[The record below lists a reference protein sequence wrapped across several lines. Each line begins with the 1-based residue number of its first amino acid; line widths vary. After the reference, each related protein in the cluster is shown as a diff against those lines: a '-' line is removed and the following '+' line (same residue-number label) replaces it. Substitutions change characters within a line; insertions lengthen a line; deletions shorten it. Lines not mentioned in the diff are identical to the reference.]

1 MNITSYAQNFEDVML
16 WRALGHIERGLYI
29 DIGAQDPII
38 DSVSLAFHEHGWQG
52 IHVEPTPHYAALL
65 RQKRPGDTV
74 IQAAVG
80 SDSGVL
86 HFFEIPDT
94 GISTADDAI
103 AAQHRARGF
112 DVHETNVPCI
122 PLSAVFQLCAEQE
135 IHWLKIDVEGFEQ
148 QVLSSWGTS
157 SARPWIVVVESTLP
171 LTQIDTHQSWESIL
185 VGYGYISVYFD
196 GLNRY
201 YVSEAHS
208 ELKAAFSAPP
218 NVFDGFALNGTASA
232 PFHQLIAARCQEKI
246 SEAEKQLA
254 ALALSHREQE
264 RTMQEHQAEQE
275 QALQQK
281 LQALEAQLDRL
292 QQERAAS
299 EKLLHAQ
306 NSQSR
311 QELERLLRQLVQ
323 REQEVAAQL
332 LQAQQQAEREKIEQ
346 AHRHAEHATAL
357 QQQYAEREQALQQKL
372 QALEAQLDR
381 LQQERAASETLLH
394 EQNSQSREKL
404 ESALRQLVQR
414 EQEVAA
420 QLLQAQQQAERE
432 KIEQAHRHA
441 EHATALQQQYAE
453 REQALQQKLQALE
466 AQLDRLQQERA
477 ASETLLHEQNSQ
489 SRQELERLL
498 RQLVQREQEVAAQ
511 LLQAQQQAE
520 REKTEQAHRHAE
532 HATALQQQYAEREQA
547 LQQKLQALQAQLDR
561 LQQERAASEMLLHEQ
576 NSQSRQE
583 LERLLR
589 QLVQREQ
596 EVAAQLLQAQ
606 QQAEREK
613 TEQAHRHAEHATAL
627 QQQYAEREQALQQK
641 LQALQAQLDRLQ
653 QECAASETLLHEQ
666 NSQSRQELESVLRQL
681 HSLEREWAQNEK
693 ALSHEIA
700 ALQRDVQALHHARQ
714 LLAQQHDAEL
724 KTKLGEHQRVL
735 AACAALESEL
745 KAQVLLEQQASL
757 QLRQSLAEVQHQLGM
772 VHTSF
777 SWRLTAPLRKL
788 ASCIAPERV
797 SAAAFP
803 CKDTPSTPAQQ
814 AAAMRQAIDL
824 PMTTSCLEPEI
835 APATLATHV
844 QAPDSAMVPQTPGQP
859 VAAALSI
866 NDLRLATE
874 SSLTTSFAPVNM
886 PLTPALVAA
895 ATLDEL
901 LAQHDQYFIQCA
913 YLTLLGREPDPEG
926 LNYYLSRLRTGYSKI
941 QILAQ
946 LSLSN
951 EGKAY
956 ASQLSGLDVAIAHYQ
971 KSQYPLLGWLYR
983 WVNGLEGNHPNE
995 RKLRSIENQ
1004 LFAFSHESKCRF
1016 NQLETAI
1023 ASLHHL
1029 VAQEA
1034 QVITAEVTGE
1044 DLIASG
1050 KSKTISVQPPEPE
1063 GLNQL
1068 SPRARDIYFQLKKA
1082 AAIHAGEVA

>member
-29 DIGAQDPII
+29 DVGAQDPVI

-80 SDSGVL
+80 SDSAVL

-94 GISTADDAI
+94 GISTADAAI
-103 AAQHRARGF
+103 AAQHRASGF

-122 PLSAVFQLCAEQE
+122 PLSAVFQICAEQE

-171 LTQIDTHQSWESIL
+171 LTQIDTHQSWESII
-185 VGYGYISVYFD
+185 VGYGYTSVYFD

-201 YVSEAHS
+201 YVSEAHP
-208 ELKAAFSAPP
+208 ELKAVFAAPP

-264 RTMQEHQAEQE
+264 RTMQEHQAERE

-281 LQALEAQLDRL
+281 LQALQEQLDRL
-292 QQERAAS
+292 QQERTAR
-299 EKLLHAQ
+299 EQTLHEQ

-311 QELERLLRQLVQ
+311 QELENLLRQLVQ
-323 REQEVAAQL
+323 REQQVAAQLLQVQQQCEREKTELAHRHAEHATALQQQYTEREQALQQKLQALQEQLDRLQQERTAREQTLHEQNSQSRQELENLLRQLVQREQQVAAQL
-332 LQAQQQAEREKIEQ
+332 LQAQQQAEREKTEL
-346 AHRHAEHATAL
+346 AHRHTEHATAL
-357 QQQYAEREQALQQKL
+357 QQQYAEREQSLQQKL
-372 QALEAQLDR
+372 QALQ
-381 LQQERAASETLLH
+381 T
-394 EQNSQSREKL
+394 
-404 ESALRQLVQR
+404 
-414 EQEVAA
+414 
-420 QLLQAQQQAERE
+420 
-432 KIEQAHRHA
+432 
-441 EHATALQQQYAE
+441 
-453 REQALQQKLQALE
+453 
-466 AQLDRLQQERA
+466 QLDRLQQERA

-520 REKTEQAHRHAE
+520 REKTELAHRHTE
-532 HATALQQQYAEREQA
+532 HATALQQQYAEREQS
-547 LQQKLQALQAQLDR
+547 LQQKLQALQTQLDR
-561 LQQERAASEMLLHEQ
+561 LQQER
-576 NSQSRQE
+576 
-583 LERLLR
+583 
-589 QLVQREQ
+589 
-596 EVAAQLLQAQ
+596 
-606 QQAEREK
+606 
-613 TEQAHRHAEHATAL
+613 
-627 QQQYAEREQALQQK
+627 
-641 LQALQAQLDRLQ
+641 
-653 QECAASETLLHEQ
+653 AASETLLHEQ
-666 NSQSRQELESVLRQL
+666 NSQSRQELERLLRQL

-772 VHTSF
+772 VHTSL
-777 SWRLTAPLRKL
+777 SWRLTAPLRML
-788 ASCIAPERV
+788 AAFIAPERA
-797 SAAAFP
+797 SAAVSP
-803 CKDTPSTPAQQ
+803 CTDDPNTPAQK
-814 AAAMRQAIDL
+814 AAAMQQPINL
-824 PMTTSCLEPEI
+824 PITSCLEPEI
-835 APATLATHV
+835 ASATVAAH
-844 QAPDSAMVPQTPGQP
+844 AKPSDSAMLPDTPGQP
-859 VAAALSI
+859 MAMPPLINAL
-866 NDLRLATE
+866 RMTTE
-874 SSLTTSFAPVNM
+874 SSLIPSSAPVNM
-886 PLTPALVAA
+886 PLTPASVAA
-895 ATLDEL
+895 VTLDEL
-901 LAQHDQYFIQCA
+901 LAQHDQSFIQCA

-926 LNYYLSRLRTGYSKI
+926 LNYYLSRLRAGYSKI

-951 EGKAY
+951 EAKAY
-956 ASQLSGLDVAIAHYQ
+956 AAKLSGLDVAIARYQ

-983 WVNGLEGNHPNE
+983 WINGLEGNHPNE

-1063 GLNQL
+1063 GLKQL
-1068 SPRARDIYFQLKKA
+1068 SSRAKDIYFQLKKA
-1082 AAIHAGEVA
+1082 AAMHAGEVA

>member
-29 DIGAQDPII
+29 DVGAQDPVI

-80 SDSGVL
+80 SDSAVL

-94 GISTADDAI
+94 GISTADAAI
-103 AAQHRARGF
+103 AAQHRASGF

-122 PLSAVFQLCAEQE
+122 PLSAVFQICAEQE

-171 LTQIDTHQSWESIL
+171 LTQIDTHQSWESII
-185 VGYGYISVYFD
+185 VGYGYTSVYFD

-201 YVSEAHS
+201 YVSEAHP
-208 ELKAAFSAPP
+208 ELKAVFAAPP

-254 ALALSHREQE
+254 ALALSHSEQE
-264 RTMQEHQAEQE
+264 RTMQENQAEQE

-281 LQALEAQLDRL
+281 LQALQ
-292 QQERAAS
+292 
-299 EKLLHAQ
+299 
-306 NSQSR
+306 
-311 QELERLLRQLVQ
+311 
-323 REQEVAAQL
+323 
-332 LQAQQQAEREKIEQ
+332 
-346 AHRHAEHATAL
+346 
-357 QQQYAEREQALQQKL
+357 
-372 QALEAQLDR
+372 
-381 LQQERAASETLLH
+381 
-394 EQNSQSREKL
+394 
-404 ESALRQLVQR
+404 
-414 EQEVAA
+414 
-420 QLLQAQQQAERE
+420 
-432 KIEQAHRHA
+432 
-441 EHATALQQQYAE
+441 
-453 REQALQQKLQALE
+453 

-520 REKTEQAHRHAE
+520 REKTELAHRHAE
-532 HATALQQQYAEREQA
+532 HATALQQQYAEREQS
-547 LQQKLQALQAQLDR
+547 LQQKLQALQTQLDR
-561 LQQERAASEMLLHEQ
+561 LQQERAASETLLHEQ

-613 TEQAHRHAEHATAL
+613 TELAHRHAEHATAL
-627 QQQYAEREQALQQK
+627 QQQYAEREQSLQQKLQALQTQLDRLQQERAASETLLHEQNSQSRQELERLLRQLVQREQEVAAQLLQAQQQAEREKTELAHRHAEHATALQQQYAEREQSLQQKLQALQTQLDRLQQERAASEKLLHAQNSQSRQELERLLRQIVAREQEVAAQLLQTQQQAEREKTELAHRHAEHATALQQQCAEREQVLQQK

-653 QECAASETLLHEQ
+653 QERAASEKLLHAQ

-777 SWRLTAPLRKL
+777 SWRLTAPLRML
-788 ASCIAPERV
+788 AAFIAPERA
-797 SAAAFP
+797 SAAVSP
-803 CKDTPSTPAQQ
+803 CTDDPNTPAQK
-814 AAAMRQAIDL
+814 AAAMQQPINL
-824 PMTTSCLEPEI
+824 PITSCLEPEI
-835 APATLATHV
+835 ASATVAAH
-844 QAPDSAMVPQTPGQP
+844 AKPSDSAMLPDTPGQP
-859 VAAALSI
+859 MAMPPLINAL
-866 NDLRLATE
+866 RMTTE
-874 SSLTTSFAPVNM
+874 SSLIPSSAPVNM
-886 PLTPALVAA
+886 PLTPASVAA
-895 ATLDEL
+895 VTLDEL
-901 LAQHDQYFIQCA
+901 LAQHDQSFIQCA

-926 LNYYLSRLRTGYSKI
+926 LNYYLSRLRAGYSKI

-951 EGKAY
+951 EAKAY
-956 ASQLSGLDVAIAHYQ
+956 AAKLSGLDVAIARYQ

-983 WVNGLEGNHPNE
+983 WINGLEGNHPNE

-1063 GLNQL
+1063 GLKQL
-1068 SPRARDIYFQLKKA
+1068 SSRAKDIYFQLKKA
-1082 AAIHAGEVA
+1082 AAMHAGEVA

>member
-29 DIGAQDPII
+29 DVGAQDPVI

-80 SDSGVL
+80 SDSAVL

-94 GISTADDAI
+94 GISTADAAI

-157 SARPWIVVVESTLP
+157 TARPWIVVVESTLP
-171 LTQIDTHQSWESIL
+171 LTQIDTHQSWEFIL
-185 VGYGYISVYFD
+185 VGYGYTSVYFD

-201 YVSEAHS
+201 YVSEAHA
-208 ELKAAFSAPP
+208 ELKAAFAAPP

-254 ALALSHREQE
+254 ALVLSHSEQE

-281 LQALEAQLDRL
+281 LQALQAQLDRL

-332 LQAQQQAEREKIEQ
+332 LQAQQQAEREKTEL
-346 AHRHAEHATAL
+346 AHRHTEHATAL
-357 QQQYAEREQALQQKL
+357 QQQYAEREQSLQQKL
-372 QALEAQLDR
+372 QALQ
-381 LQQERAASETLLH
+381 T
-394 EQNSQSREKL
+394 
-404 ESALRQLVQR
+404 
-414 EQEVAA
+414 
-420 QLLQAQQQAERE
+420 
-432 KIEQAHRHA
+432 
-441 EHATALQQQYAE
+441 
-453 REQALQQKLQALE
+453 
-466 AQLDRLQQERA
+466 QLDRLQQERA

-520 REKTEQAHRHAE
+520 REKTELAHRHAE
-532 HATALQQQYAEREQA
+532 HATALQQQCAEREQV

-561 LQQERAASEMLLHEQ
+561 LQQERAASE
-576 NSQSRQE
+576 
-583 LERLLR
+583 
-589 QLVQREQ
+589 
-596 EVAAQLLQAQ
+596 
-606 QQAEREK
+606 
-613 TEQAHRHAEHATAL
+613 
-627 QQQYAEREQALQQK
+627 
-641 LQALQAQLDRLQ
+641 
-653 QECAASETLLHEQ
+653 TLLHAQ

-777 SWRLTAPLRKL
+777 SWRLTAPLRML
-788 ASCIAPERV
+788 AAFIAPERA
-797 SAAAFP
+797 SAAVSP
-803 CKDTPSTPAQQ
+803 CTDDPNTPAQK
-814 AAAMRQAIDL
+814 AGAIQQPINL
-824 PMTTSCLEPEI
+824 PITSCLEPEI
-835 APATLATHV
+835 ASATAAAHLRPSDFEMLPDTPAKPV
-844 QAPDSAMVPQTPGQP
+844 
-859 VAAALSI
+859 VAASSINALSMT
-866 NDLRLATE
+866 TE
-874 SSLTTSFAPVNM
+874 SSFIPSSAPVNM
-886 PLTPALVAA
+886 SLTPALVAA

-901 LAQHDQYFIQCA
+901 LAQHDQSFIQCA

-956 ASQLSGLDVAIAHYQ
+956 APKFSGLDVAIARYQ
-971 KSQYPLLGWLYR
+971 KSKSPLLGWLYR
-983 WVNGLEGNHPNE
+983 WINGLEGNHPNE

-1063 GLNQL
+1063 GLKQL
-1068 SPRARDIYFQLKKA
+1068 SSRAKDIYFQLKKA
-1082 AAIHAGEVA
+1082 AAMHAGEVA

>member
-29 DIGAQDPII
+29 DVGAQDPVI

-80 SDSGVL
+80 SDSAVL

-94 GISTADDAI
+94 GISTADAAI
-103 AAQHRARGF
+103 AAQHRASGF

-122 PLSAVFQLCAEQE
+122 PLSAVFQICAEQE

-171 LTQIDTHQSWESIL
+171 LTQIDTHQSWESII
-185 VGYGYISVYFD
+185 VGYGYTSVYFD

-201 YVSEAHS
+201 YVSEAHP
-208 ELKAAFSAPP
+208 ELKAVFAAPP

-254 ALALSHREQE
+254 ALALSHSEQE
-264 RTMQEHQAEQE
+264 RTMQENQAEQE

-281 LQALEAQLDRL
+281 LQALQ
-292 QQERAAS
+292 
-299 EKLLHAQ
+299 
-306 NSQSR
+306 
-311 QELERLLRQLVQ
+311 
-323 REQEVAAQL
+323 
-332 LQAQQQAEREKIEQ
+332 
-346 AHRHAEHATAL
+346 
-357 QQQYAEREQALQQKL
+357 
-372 QALEAQLDR
+372 
-381 LQQERAASETLLH
+381 
-394 EQNSQSREKL
+394 
-404 ESALRQLVQR
+404 
-414 EQEVAA
+414 
-420 QLLQAQQQAERE
+420 
-432 KIEQAHRHA
+432 
-441 EHATALQQQYAE
+441 
-453 REQALQQKLQALE
+453 

-520 REKTEQAHRHAE
+520 REKTELAHRHAE
-532 HATALQQQYAEREQA
+532 HATALQQQYAEREQSLQQKLQA
-547 LQQKLQALQAQLDR
+547 LQTQLDRLQQERAASEKLLHAQNSQSRQELERLLRQIVAREQEVAAQLLQTQQQAEREKTELAHRHAEHATALQQQCAEREQVLQQKLQALQAQLDR
-561 LQQERAASEMLLHEQ
+561 LQQERAASEKLLH
-576 NSQSRQE
+576 
-583 LERLLR
+583 
-589 QLVQREQ
+589 
-596 EVAAQLLQAQ
+596 A
-606 QQAEREK
+606 
-613 TEQAHRHAEHATAL
+613 
-627 QQQYAEREQALQQK
+627 
-641 LQALQAQLDRLQ
+641 
-653 QECAASETLLHEQ
+653 Q

-777 SWRLTAPLRKL
+777 SWRLTAPLRML
-788 ASCIAPERV
+788 AAFIAPERA
-797 SAAAFP
+797 SAAVSP
-803 CKDTPSTPAQQ
+803 CTDDPNTPAQK
-814 AAAMRQAIDL
+814 AAAMQQPINL
-824 PMTTSCLEPEI
+824 PITSCLEPEI
-835 APATLATHV
+835 ASATVAAH
-844 QAPDSAMVPQTPGQP
+844 AKPSDSAMLPDTPGQP
-859 VAAALSI
+859 MAMPPLINAL
-866 NDLRLATE
+866 RMTTE
-874 SSLTTSFAPVNM
+874 SSLIPSSAPVNM
-886 PLTPALVAA
+886 PLTPASVAA
-895 ATLDEL
+895 VTLDEL
-901 LAQHDQYFIQCA
+901 LAQHDQSFIQCA

-926 LNYYLSRLRTGYSKI
+926 LNYYLSRLRAGYSKI

-951 EGKAY
+951 EAKAY
-956 ASQLSGLDVAIAHYQ
+956 AAKLSGLDVAIARYQ

-983 WVNGLEGNHPNE
+983 WINGLEGNHPNE

-1063 GLNQL
+1063 GLKQL
-1068 SPRARDIYFQLKKA
+1068 SSRAKDIYFQLKKA
-1082 AAIHAGEVA
+1082 AAMHAGEVA

>member
-29 DIGAQDPII
+29 DVGAQDPVI

-80 SDSGVL
+80 SDSAVL

-94 GISTADDAI
+94 GISTADAAI
-103 AAQHRARGF
+103 AAQHRASGF

-122 PLSAVFQLCAEQE
+122 PLSAVFQICAEQE

-171 LTQIDTHQSWESIL
+171 LTQIDTHQSWESII
-185 VGYGYISVYFD
+185 VGYGYTSVYFD

-201 YVSEAHS
+201 YVSEAHP
-208 ELKAAFSAPP
+208 ELKAVFAAPP

-254 ALALSHREQE
+254 ALALSHSEQE
-264 RTMQEHQAEQE
+264 RTMQENQAEQE

-281 LQALEAQLDRL
+281 LQALQ
-292 QQERAAS
+292 
-299 EKLLHAQ
+299 
-306 NSQSR
+306 
-311 QELERLLRQLVQ
+311 
-323 REQEVAAQL
+323 
-332 LQAQQQAEREKIEQ
+332 
-346 AHRHAEHATAL
+346 
-357 QQQYAEREQALQQKL
+357 
-372 QALEAQLDR
+372 
-381 LQQERAASETLLH
+381 
-394 EQNSQSREKL
+394 
-404 ESALRQLVQR
+404 
-414 EQEVAA
+414 
-420 QLLQAQQQAERE
+420 
-432 KIEQAHRHA
+432 
-441 EHATALQQQYAE
+441 
-453 REQALQQKLQALE
+453 

-520 REKTEQAHRHAE
+520 REKTELAHRHTE
-532 HATALQQQYAEREQA
+532 HATALQQQYAEREQS
-547 LQQKLQALQAQLDR
+547 LQQKLQALQTQLDR
-561 LQQERAASEMLLHEQ
+561 LQQERAASEKLLH
-576 NSQSRQE
+576 
-583 LERLLR
+583 
-589 QLVQREQ
+589 
-596 EVAAQLLQAQ
+596 A
-606 QQAEREK
+606 
-613 TEQAHRHAEHATAL
+613 
-627 QQQYAEREQALQQK
+627 
-641 LQALQAQLDRLQ
+641 
-653 QECAASETLLHEQ
+653 Q

-777 SWRLTAPLRKL
+777 SWRLTAPLRML
-788 ASCIAPERV
+788 AAFIAPERA
-797 SAAAFP
+797 SAAVSP
-803 CKDTPSTPAQQ
+803 CTDDPNTPAQK
-814 AAAMRQAIDL
+814 AAAMQQPINL
-824 PMTTSCLEPEI
+824 PITSCLEPEI
-835 APATLATHV
+835 ASATVAAH
-844 QAPDSAMVPQTPGQP
+844 AKPSDSAMLPDTPGQP
-859 VAAALSI
+859 MAMPPLINAL
-866 NDLRLATE
+866 RMTTE
-874 SSLTTSFAPVNM
+874 SSLIPSSAPVNM
-886 PLTPALVAA
+886 PLTPASVAA
-895 ATLDEL
+895 VTLDEL
-901 LAQHDQYFIQCA
+901 LAQHDQSFIQCA

-926 LNYYLSRLRTGYSKI
+926 LNYYLSRLRAGYSKI

-951 EGKAY
+951 EAKAY
-956 ASQLSGLDVAIAHYQ
+956 AAKLSGLDVAIARYQ

-983 WVNGLEGNHPNE
+983 WINGLEGNHPNE

-1063 GLNQL
+1063 GLKQL
-1068 SPRARDIYFQLKKA
+1068 SSRAKDIYFQLKKA
-1082 AAIHAGEVA
+1082 AAMHAGEVA

>member
-1 MNITSYAQNFEDVML
+1 MSIISYAQNFEDVML

-52 IHVEPTPHYAALL
+52 IHVEPTPHYAELL
-65 RQKRPGDTV
+65 RQQRPGDTV

-80 SDSGVL
+80 ADPAVL
-86 HFFEIPDT
+86 PFFEIPDT
-94 GISTADDAI
+94 GISTADAAI

-112 DVHETNVPCI
+112 DVRETNVPCI
-122 PLSAVFQLCAEQE
+122 PLSAVFQICAEQE

-157 SARPWIVVVESTLP
+157 TARPWIVVVESTLP
-171 LTQIDTHQSWESIL
+171 LTQIETHQSWESIL
-185 VGYGYISVYFD
+185 LGYGYTSVYFD

-201 YVSEAHS
+201 YVSEAHP
-208 ELKAAFSAPP
+208 ELKAVFAAPP

-232 PFHQLIAARCQEKI
+232 PFHQLIAARYQEKI

-254 ALALSHREQE
+254 ALALSRSEQE
-264 RTMQEHQAEQE
+264 RTMQEHQAERE

-281 LQALEAQLDRL
+281 LQVLQEQLDRL
-292 QQERAAS
+292 QQERTAR
-299 EKLLHAQ
+299 EQTLHEQ

-311 QELERLLRQLVQ
+311 QELENLLRQLVQ
-323 REQEVAAQL
+323 REQQVAAQL
-332 LQAQQQAEREKIEQ
+332 LQVQQQCEREKTEL

-372 QALEAQLDR
+372 QALQ
-381 LQQERAASETLLH
+381 
-394 EQNSQSREKL
+394 
-404 ESALRQLVQR
+404 
-414 EQEVAA
+414 
-420 QLLQAQQQAERE
+420 
-432 KIEQAHRHA
+432 
-441 EHATALQQQYAE
+441 
-453 REQALQQKLQALE
+453 

-520 REKTEQAHRHAE
+520 REKTELAHRHAE
-532 HATALQQQYAEREQA
+532 HATALQQQH
-547 LQQKLQALQAQLDR
+547 DV
-561 LQQERAASEMLLHEQ
+561 
-576 NSQSRQE
+576 E
-583 LERLLR
+583 LR
-589 QLVQREQ
+589 
-596 EVAAQLLQAQ
+596 
-606 QQAEREK
+606 
-613 TEQAHRHAEHATAL
+613 
-627 QQQYAEREQALQQK
+627 
-641 LQALQAQLDRLQ
+641 
-653 QECAASETLLHEQ
+653 
-666 NSQSRQELESVLRQL
+666 
-681 HSLEREWAQNEK
+681 
-693 ALSHEIA
+693 
-700 ALQRDVQALHHARQ
+700 
-714 LLAQQHDAEL
+714 
-724 KTKLGEHQRVL
+724 TKLGEHQCVL
-735 AACAALESEL
+735 DACAALQTEL

-772 VHTSF
+772 VHTSL

-788 ASCIAPERV
+788 ASCIAPGRV
-797 SAAAFP
+797 SAAASP

-824 PMTTSCLEPEI
+824 PMTTSCFEPEI
-835 APATLATHV
+835 ASATLATHV

-901 LAQHDQYFIQCA
+901 LEQHDQSFIQCA

-956 ASQLSGLDVAIAHYQ
+956 AAQLSGLDVAIARYQ
-971 KSQYPLLGWLYR
+971 KSKYPLLGWLYR
-983 WVNGLEGNHPNE
+983 WINSLEGNHPNE

-1016 NQLETAI
+1016 NQLETAV

-1029 VAQEA
+1029 AAQKA
-1034 QVITAEVTGE
+1034 LVVTAEVTG
-1044 DLIASG
+1044 INTPVASVE
-1050 KSKTISVQPPEPE
+1050 SNPTPAQPSGPE
-1063 GLNQL
+1063 GLKQL
-1068 SPRARDIYFQLKKA
+1068 TPRARDIYFQLKTA
-1082 AAIHAGEVA
+1082 AARHIGRAA